1 MGAGQSS
8 NMLTMILRQHSRQTK
23 AEQQAW
29 FVGVLNKSTPLMTLW
44 LWFGFRVS
52 AECTLCSMRLK
63 K

>member
-23 AEQQAW
+23 VEQQAW
-29 FVGVLNKSTPLMTLW
+29 SVGVVNELTPLMTL

-52 AECTLCSMRLK
+52 AECTLCSMGLK